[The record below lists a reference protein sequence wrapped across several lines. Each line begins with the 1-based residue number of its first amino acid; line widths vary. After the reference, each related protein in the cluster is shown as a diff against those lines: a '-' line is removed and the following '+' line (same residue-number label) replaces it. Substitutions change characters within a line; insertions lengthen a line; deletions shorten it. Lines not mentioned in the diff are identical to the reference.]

1 MTVLEMDPA
10 KFPAPAKALYDRI
23 AARRRAKGEGFGGP
37 YLALLNHPALA
48 ERVEALGFYLKFEG
62 VLPRVHYQFIVLSVA
77 RATGAAFEWQ
87 DHVQHALAAGLPQDI
102 IDGIADARR
111 GESAAS
117 VRAVARNSAEDA
129 GLAADPRRVAG
140 TSRRRMGQGRPGRD
154 RGGFRLLSDVR
165 RDQSGFR
172 YCVAEVSG
180 GRCRA
185 AENLSVYRFARASR
199 VQYFFCGRNRESM
212 LIMRHIGGD
221 GAPDAEQIDGCQ

>member
-1 MTVLEMDPA
+1 MSDLEMDPA
-10 KFPAPAKALYDRI
+10 KFPAPVKALYERI
-23 AARRRAKGEGFGGP
+23 ATRRRAKGEGFGGP

-87 DHVQHALAAGLPQDI
+87 DHVQHALAAGLPQNI
-102 IDGIADARR
+102 IDGIAEVA
-111 GESAAS
+111 AAS
-117 VRAVARNSAEDA
+117 LPHPY
-129 GLAADPRRVAG
+129 GLLREILSKTLAWQPIPRCVAG

-165 RDQSGFR
+165 GDQSGFR

-185 AENLSVYRFARASR
+185 TENLSAYRFARASR

-212 LIMRHIGGD
+212 PIMKHIGW
-221 GAPDAEQIDGCQ
+221 

>member
-87 DHVQHALAAGLPQDI
+87 DHVQHALAAGLPQNI
-102 IDGIADARR
+102 IDGIAEVAARVCRIPTDCCAKFIEDAR
-111 GESAAS
+111 
-117 VRAVARNSAEDA
+117 
-129 GLAADPRRVAG
+129 LAADPRCVTG

-154 RGGFRLLSDVR
+154 RGGFRLLSDVCR
-165 RDQSGFR
+165 NQSGFR
-172 YCVAEVSG
+172 YCVAEVRSG
-180 GRCRA
+180 GCGA
-185 AENLSVYRFARASR
+185 TENLTVYRFARASR

-212 LIMRHIGGD
+212 PIMKHIGW
-221 GAPDAEQIDGCQ
+221 

>member
-87 DHVQHALAAGLPQDI
+87 DHVKHALAAGLPQNI
-102 IDGIADARR
+102 IDSIADAD
-111 GESAAS
+111 AAS
-117 VRAVARNSAEDA
+117 
-129 GLAADPRRVAG
+129 LPH
-140 TSRRRMGQGRPGRD
+140 PY
-154 RGGFRLLSDVR
+154 RLLREILSKTLAWQPIPDALQAQAAAEWCKDCLVEIVVV
-165 RDQSGFR
+165 SGF
-172 YCVAEVSG
+172 YQMF
-180 GRCRA
+180 A
-185 AENLSVYRFARASR
+185 AINQGFDIAS
-199 VQYFFCGRNRESM
+199 
-212 LIMRHIGGD
+212 LK
-221 GAPDAEQIDGCQ
+221 